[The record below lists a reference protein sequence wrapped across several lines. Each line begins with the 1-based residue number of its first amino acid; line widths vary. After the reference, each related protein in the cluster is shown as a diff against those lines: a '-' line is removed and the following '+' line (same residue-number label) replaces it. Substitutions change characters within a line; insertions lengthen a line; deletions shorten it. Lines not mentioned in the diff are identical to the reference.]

1 MTRHNGGVDIIAA
14 RLLAQGLTE
23 PLPSADDVVSRLVAI
38 QAQDTWIA
46 PYALRARLKPGEIP
60 EAKGAVVNW
69 LMRGTLHLVAAG
81 DAAWLTSLLG
91 PVFVAKT
98 RPRRVQL
105 GLTDDVL
112 RREVAKVRQALPG
125 TRAELL
131 SHVDVPEGQA
141 RAHLLAYAGLTGVM
155 VRRGDTFMPMPKGT
169 APRDPEGEL
178 ARRYL
183 AGHAPAGPQDFAA
196 WSGLPLSTARRVLPE
211 AAEPKSPLPI
221 PPASPP
227 SRGQLPIPPADPPSR
242 GPLPIPPA
250 SPPSRGPEPPR
261 VKLLGHLDPYL
272 LGYKDRSFALDPA
285 HAKKVNRGGG
295 FLRPIVLV
303 DGRVAG
309 VWSRVWRKERLV
321 ITIDAWD
328 TIPQDALN
336 AEVEALGATIDR

>member
-1 MTRHNGGVDIIAA
+1 VDLIAA

-23 PLPSADDVVSRLVAI
+23 PLPTADDVVKRLVAV
-38 QAQDTWIA
+38 QAQDGWIA
-46 PYALRARLKPGEIP
+46 PYALRARVKPGEVP
-60 EAKGAVVNW
+60 EAKDAVVNW
-69 LMRGTLHLVAAG
+69 LMRGTLHLVAAE
-81 DAAWLTSLLG
+81 DAAWLTGLLG

-98 RPRRVQL
+98 RPRRLQL

-141 RAHLLAYAGLTGVM
+141 RAHLLAYAGLSGVM
-155 VRRGDTFMPMPKGT
+155 VRQDDTFVPMPQGA
-169 APRDPEGEL
+169 APDDPEGEL
-178 ARRYL
+178 ARRYV
-183 AGHAPAGPQDFAA
+183 AGHGPSGPQDFAA
-196 WSGLPLSTARRVLPE
+196 WSGLPLTTARRVMPVV
-211 AAEPKSPLPI
+211 ANPKSPK
-221 PPASPP
+221 
-227 SRGQLPIPPADPPSR
+227 
-242 GPLPIPPA
+242 
-250 SPPSRGPEPPR
+250 PPR

-309 VWSRVWRKERLV
+309 VWSRVWRKERMV

-328 TIPQDALN
+328 PIPRKELD
-336 AEVEALGATIDR
+336 AEVVALDATIDK

>member
-1 MTRHNGGVDIIAA
+1 VDLIAA
-14 RLLAQGLTE
+14 RALAQGLTE
-23 PLPSADDVVSRLVAI
+23 PLPTADDVVKRLVAV
-38 QAQDTWIA
+38 QAQDDWIA
-46 PYALRARLKPGEIP
+46 PYALRARVQPGRIP
-60 EAKGAVVNW
+60 EAKDAVVNW
-69 LMRGTLHLVAAG
+69 LMRGTLHLVAAE
-81 DAAWLTSLLG
+81 DVAWLTGLLG

-98 RPRRVQL
+98 RPRRQQL

-125 TRAELL
+125 TRADLL
-131 SHVDVPEGQA
+131 SNVDVPEGQA

-155 VRRGDTFMPMPKGT
+155 VRRGDTFVPVPSGAT
-169 APRDPEGEL
+169 PDDPEREL

-183 AGHAPAGPQDFAA
+183 AGHGPAGPQDFAA
-196 WSGLPLSTARRVLPE
+196 WSGLPLTTARRVITE
-211 AAEPKSPLPI
+211 VANPKG
-221 PPASPP
+221 AKP
-227 SRGQLPIPPADPPSR
+227 S
-242 GPLPIPPA
+242 
-250 SPPSRGPEPPR
+250 R

-309 VWSRVWRKERLV
+309 VWSRAWRQERMV

-328 TIPQDALN
+328 PVPGKELD
-336 AEVEALGATIDR
+336 AEVRALDATIDK